1 MFSVNTDGLETIFFS
16 ITGRGFAGIC
26 PTRNSG
32 WTQPVLL
39 RALPKE
45 MRRSKSKRM
54 ANVPWGVVVAG
65 DAATCLT
72 VGSLRVHTGAE
83 ISALSLPA
91 DAPAEAV

>member
-1 MFSVNTDGLETIFFS
+1 
-16 ITGRGFAGIC
+16 
-26 PTRNSG
+26 
-32 WTQPVLL
+32 
-39 RALPKE
+39 
-45 MRRSKSKRM
+45 M